1 MKFHRKAIQYI
12 RGYYVRKKSVM
23 NTNQSF
29 TKDDNYQDG
38 NPYDIIMREIY
49 GIVPWDCQRREEGRV
64 RRFHVLRTSTE
75 VITICLG
82 RLRKVIR
89 FTMHTAAA
97 RRALPSRK
105 KIQPGKPRQR
115 AVYRMQEG
123 SMLKWT
129 SNIQTQETSSDVR
142 RWSTTAQ
149 YYWIDFC
156 RTVTDT
162 LCNEWH
168 FSPSRGRD

>member
-1 MKFHRKAIQYI
+1 
-12 RGYYVRKKSVM
+12 M

-89 FTMHTAAA
+89 FTMHTARGAA
-97 RRALPSRK
+97 CTSLKKENPARK
-105 KIQPGKPRQR
+105 
-115 AVYRMQEG
+115 
-123 SMLKWT
+123 T
-129 SNIQTQETSSDVR
+129 STASGLQNAGRKHAEVNIK
-142 RWSTTAQ
+142 
-149 YYWIDFC
+149 YL
-156 RTVTDT
+156 DT
-162 LCNEWH
+162 
-168 FSPSRGRD
+168 RDKFGCGFTFVGQND